1 MATTFP
7 LMTVLIALCLTSR
20 VVVVRAST
28 NLSARNLRINDNVV
42 SESFLDRIKSEPAF
56 AAQTLETKEVSSPD
70 NLTAQRTE
78 TKEVSSSSPD
88 NLTAQRTEMLQRI
101 FYRVWSMVQSLMWN
115 VITTVF
121 PAVDLL
127 TSNTPSGTFP
137 TSLAE
142 LPSLQSVLYWI
153 LKKIVRVLLKTILG
167 FIWIIICLVF
177 PPAALLSPFVMIA
190 LPLL

>member
-28 NLSARNLRINDNVV
+28 NLSARNLRINNV
-42 SESFLDRIKSEPAF
+42 SEPFLDRIKSEPAF
-56 AAQTLETKEVSSPD
+56 AAQTL
-70 NLTAQRTE
+70 E